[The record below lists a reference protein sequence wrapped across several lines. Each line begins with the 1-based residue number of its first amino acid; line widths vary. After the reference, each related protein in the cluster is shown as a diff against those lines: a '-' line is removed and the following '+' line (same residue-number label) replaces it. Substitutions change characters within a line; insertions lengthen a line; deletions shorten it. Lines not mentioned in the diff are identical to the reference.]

1 MPTRTVGSTGANAMR
16 HAPRSRNDRNGNAV
30 AREDD
35 EDGAGREVAPAW
47 RVRARMNHPMP

>member
-16 HAPRSRNDRNGNAV
+16 HAPRSRNDRNENAV

-35 EDGAGREVAPAW
+35 EDGEVPEVIQAW
-47 RVRARMNHPMP
+47 MVRARMNHPMP